1 LAALGDGQVDRPG
14 GARRERDGDHLAALA
29 GDHQGAVPALDAQRL
44 DVAAGGFRHAQP
56 IEGQQRDERMLGG
69 RAEPGGDQERP
80 ELVAVQPGG
89 VRLIV
94 QPGTAD
100 MSGRGV
106 IEQVFFD
113 GVAVEPGDGAQPPGD
128 GGPGAATGFQVAG
141 KALDVRAAGLEQ
153 TQVALLTPAGV
164 LAQVQRVRLARQ
176 AGIARQ
182 ESSQGEPLGLSEHR
196 LGGSDSCGRGRSGH
210 GAPPGSG

>member
-1 LAALGDGQVDRPG
+1 MVTTLPPLR
-14 GARRERDGDHLAALA
+14 
-29 GDHQGAVPALDAQRL
+29 GDHQGAVPALDAQGF
-44 DVAAGGFRHAQP
+44 DAGAGGFRHAQLV
-56 IEGQQRDERMLGG
+56 EGQQRDQRVLGG
-69 RAEPGGDQERP
+69 PTETGGDQQRAEF
-80 ELVAVQPGG
+80 VAVQPGG
-89 VRLIV
+89 MRLII

-100 MSGRGV
+100 VSGRGV
-106 IEQVFFD
+106 IEEFFLD
-113 GVAVEPGDGAQPPGD
+113 GVPVEPGDGAQPPGD

-164 LAQVQRVRLARQ
+164 LAQVQGVRLAGQ
-176 AGIARQ
+176 AGVAGQ

-196 LGGSDSCGRGRSGH
+196 LDGSDSCGRGLGGH